1 MTLHPFLCFV
11 EKIQM
16 LRKLLHIAITL
27 LLLISINGFTIHKH
41 YCHDVLTGVS
51 VFFDVDN
58 CCESSCAH
66 CKNETIS
73 CRLDLDILSANAQN
87 IPEKIQSS
95 IILYGL
101 IQTRII
107 YTPEPRTSTLFPI
120 RKIKS
125 NSMHGN
131 AMLQSFRC

>member
-1 MTLHPFLCFV
+1 
-11 EKIQM
+11 M
-16 LRKLLHIAITL
+16 LRKLLHISIAL
-27 LLLISINGFTIHKH
+27 LLLISVSGFTIHKH

-73 CRLDLDILSANAQN
+73 CRLDLDILSSNAQN

-95 IILYGL
+95 IFLYGL

-107 YTPEPRTSTLFPI
+107 FTPELSSSILTPKRE
-120 RKIKS
+120 IKS
-125 NSMHGN
+125 NSMDGN

>member
-1 MTLHPFLCFV
+1 
-11 EKIQM
+11 M
-16 LRKLLHIAITL
+16 LRKLLHISIAL

-58 CCESSCAH
+58 CCESSCTH

-73 CRLDLDILSANAQN
+73 CRLHLDILSANAQN

-101 IQTRII
+101 IQNRII
-107 YTPEPRTSTLFPI
+107 YTPEQDPSTLTPK
-120 RKIKS
+120 RKFLS
-125 NSMHGN
+125 NSIHGN